1 VPVIARSIDFARG
14 IAPFVSL
21 EDTSKKFFVV
31 QFRQASACLFLFQ
44 KETIEQPGLNTDWRY
59 IRPISSKMIKMSK
72 TSPNPPL
79 G

>member
-1 VPVIARSIDFARG
+1 L
-14 IAPFVSL
+14 L

-31 QFRQASACLFLFQ
+31 HSGKQALAFFFFK
-44 KETIEQPGLNTDWRY
+44 KETIEQHGLNTDWRY
-59 IRPISSKMIKMSK
+59 IRPISSNMIKMSK